1 MTINYTEKGNGLH
14 REISMAG
21 HSLKQINGEWVSD
34 DDVAVQSIIDGYP
47 LSLTIA
53 EFKRK
58 VDAYAATLRNKAV
71 DGVSPGE
78 MASWPAKKAEA
89 ESYNLT
95 LDPADAPT
103 LNVEATARGVP
114 LQSIVNRVIANS
126 AALTGLEAQIAGV
139 AGMHKDAIEAMQDF
153 SAIVSYNYKTGWPNV

>member
-1 MTINYTEKGNGLH
+1 MAINYTEKGNGLH
-14 REISMAG
+14 SAINMAG

-58 VDAYAATLRNKAV
+58 VDAHATMLRNKAV

-78 MASWPAKKAEA
+78 MASWPIKKAEA
-89 ESYNLT
+89 ESYSLT

-103 LNVEATARGVP
+103 LNIEATARGVS
-114 LQSIVNRVIANS
+114 LQSIVDRVIENS

-139 AGMHKDAIEAMQDF
+139 SGMHKDAIEAMQDF
-153 SAIVSYNYKTGWPNV
+153 SAIVSYNYKTGWPSV